1 MSTYPEKKY
10 ISADDTTFQDIYDS
24 IINEL
29 INLENL
35 TPDKSRLA
43 ILESIL
49 KQLCKCIGSDTAFI
63 FELLNQNIY
72 ELKLSYSVNNN
83 DSLKAHP
90 IMFPAEEIPDWHNK
104 LSNREIIIEDNIG
117 EIDVT
122 QLTNENKKL
131 LSFGVNSVIAFPIS
145 YAGKQLGY
153 IRLDSPSFPVIPAHL
168 RLMKTIGI
176 HLGSI
181 WQNIDKD
188 FLLMQN
194 KSLINKNK
202 FELEKEQQFLDVLCR
217 DYTSV
222 YYVDLEKNTLEP
234 FKLDRV
240 ANAAN
245 FISAENPGPFNYTE
259 MIETYSRKYVAP
271 ESVTFFENTM
281 NIVNL
286 KNELKY
292 KERIVFRYRSVPNL
306 LRQQYFETIVVR
318 ISTTSLNYQ
327 LLLGFRHI
335 DNIVALEQKRQFELE
350 QALTEATLK
359 NEVISALSQIY
370 NAIFLINLEKDS
382 FKEISGKGSTH
393 RLAGKSGCASLEM
406 NRLCNEFIV
415 SEYKDKL
422 RQFFDISTLQER
434 LKNEETIATE
444 YLTNDNNWH
453 TARFIVRRRNESNTI
468 TDVLYVTQIISA
480 SKRREQS
487 WIAIAEE
494 ANKANVAKTEFISQI
509 AHDIRTP
516 MNAIMGFTDI
526 VSQHI
531 DEPDKIKYG
540 LEKIKMSG
548 KFLLELVN
556 EVLDISK
563 IENGQMKIN
572 PKEINI
578 CELFDEFPPSLEQI
592 QLGKNLDINCIKHDI
607 IYPEIFADPLRIR
620 QIYTNILSNAI
631 KYTPDGGSVTFEMYQ
646 QQIPSSK
653 NIFLIAKIS
662 DTGIGMSEEYIENM
676 YSKFTRETDSRINKV
691 PGYGLGLSIVKYLT
705 DIMNGHIDVDSKL
718 GKGTTFTITLEI
730 PYLKKRSRTPHGTL
744 TLDDYSKICSGM
756 HLLVAEDNELN
767 YEVISELL
775 KMHNITC
782 EHAADGSICVEMLK
796 SSKQHNYDAI
806 LMDMQMPVMNGLY
819 ATTAIRNLEIP
830 ESHSIPIIAMT
841 ANAFKEDIEKC
852 LNAGMNKYLSKPVDI
867 FSLLKVLS
875 EYRNNN

>member
-35 TPDKSRLA
+35 TPNKSRLA

-153 IRLDSPSFPVIPAHL
+153 IRLDSPSFPVVPAHL

-281 NIVNL
+281 SIVNL

-335 DNIVALEQKRQFELE
+335 DDIVALEQKRQFELE
-350 QALTEATLK
+350 QALAEATLK

-406 NRLCNEFIV
+406 NRLCDEFIV

-540 LEKIKMSG
+540 LEKIKLSG
-548 KFLLELVN
+548 NF
-556 EVLDISK
+556 
-563 IENGQMKIN
+563 
-572 PKEINI
+572 
-578 CELFDEFPPSLEQI
+578 
-592 QLGKNLDINCIKHDI
+592 
-607 IYPEIFADPLRIR
+607 FARAC
-620 QIYTNILSNAI
+620 Q
-631 KYTPDGGSVTFEMYQ
+631 
-646 QQIPSSK
+646 
-653 NIFLIAKIS
+653 
-662 DTGIGMSEEYIENM
+662 
-676 YSKFTRETDSRINKV
+676 
-691 PGYGLGLSIVKYLT
+691 
-705 DIMNGHIDVDSKL
+705 
-718 GKGTTFTITLEI
+718 
-730 PYLKKRSRTPHGTL
+730 
-744 TLDDYSKICSGM
+744 
-756 HLLVAEDNELN
+756 
-767 YEVISELL
+767 
-775 KMHNITC
+775 
-782 EHAADGSICVEMLK
+782 
-796 SSKQHNYDAI
+796 
-806 LMDMQMPVMNGLY
+806 
-819 ATTAIRNLEIP
+819 
-830 ESHSIPIIAMT
+830 
-841 ANAFKEDIEKC
+841 
-852 LNAGMNKYLSKPVDI
+852 
-867 FSLLKVLS
+867 
-875 EYRNNN
+875 

>member
-117 EIDVT
+117 EINVT

-153 IRLDSPSFPVIPAHL
+153 IRLDSPSFPVVPAHL

-281 NIVNL
+281 SIVNL

-335 DNIVALEQKRQFELE
+335 DDIVALEQKRQFELE
-350 QALTEATLK
+350 QALAEATLK

-406 NRLCNEFIV
+406 NRLCDEFIV

-540 LEKIKMSG
+540 LEK
-548 KFLLELVN
+548 
-556 EVLDISK
+556 
-563 IENGQMKIN
+563 
-572 PKEINI
+572 
-578 CELFDEFPPSLEQI
+578 
-592 QLGKNLDINCIKHDI
+592 
-607 IYPEIFADPLRIR
+607 
-620 QIYTNILSNAI
+620 
-631 KYTPDGGSVTFEMYQ
+631 
-646 QQIPSSK
+646 
-653 NIFLIAKIS
+653 
-662 DTGIGMSEEYIENM
+662 
-676 YSKFTRETDSRINKV
+676 
-691 PGYGLGLSIVKYLT
+691 
-705 DIMNGHIDVDSKL
+705 
-718 GKGTTFTITLEI
+718 
-730 PYLKKRSRTPHGTL
+730 
-744 TLDDYSKICSGM
+744 
-756 HLLVAEDNELN
+756 
-767 YEVISELL
+767 
-775 KMHNITC
+775 
-782 EHAADGSICVEMLK
+782 
-796 SSKQHNYDAI
+796 
-806 LMDMQMPVMNGLY
+806 
-819 ATTAIRNLEIP
+819 
-830 ESHSIPIIAMT
+830 
-841 ANAFKEDIEKC
+841 
-852 LNAGMNKYLSKPVDI
+852 
-867 FSLLKVLS
+867 
-875 EYRNNN
+875 

>member
-271 ESVTFFENTM
+271 ESVTFFQNTM
-281 NIVNL
+281 SIVNL

-406 NRLCNEFIV
+406 NRLCDEFIV

-422 RQFFDISTLQER
+422 RQFFDISTLQKR

-540 LEKIKMSG
+540 LEKIKLSG
-548 KFLLELVN
+548 NFLLELVN

-592 QLGKNLDINCIKHDI
+592 QLGKNLDIYCIKHDI

-646 QQIPSSK
+646 QKIPSSK

-730 PYLKKRSRTPHGTL
+730 PYLKKRSRTSPGTL

-830 ESHSIPIIAMT
+830 EAHSIPIIAMT

>member
-35 TPDKSRLA
+35 TPNKSRLA

-153 IRLDSPSFPVIPAHL
+153 IRLDSPSFPVVPAHL

-281 NIVNL
+281 SIVNL

-406 NRLCNEFIV
+406 NRLCDEFIV

-540 LEKIKMSG
+540 LEKIKLSG

-563 IENGQMKIN
+563 IENGQ
-572 PKEINI
+572 
-578 CELFDEFPPSLEQI
+578 
-592 QLGKNLDINCIKHDI
+592 
-607 IYPEIFADPLRIR
+607 
-620 QIYTNILSNAI
+620 
-631 KYTPDGGSVTFEMYQ
+631 
-646 QQIPSSK
+646 
-653 NIFLIAKIS
+653 
-662 DTGIGMSEEYIENM
+662 
-676 YSKFTRETDSRINKV
+676 
-691 PGYGLGLSIVKYLT
+691 
-705 DIMNGHIDVDSKL
+705 
-718 GKGTTFTITLEI
+718 
-730 PYLKKRSRTPHGTL
+730 
-744 TLDDYSKICSGM
+744 
-756 HLLVAEDNELN
+756 
-767 YEVISELL
+767 
-775 KMHNITC
+775 
-782 EHAADGSICVEMLK
+782 
-796 SSKQHNYDAI
+796 
-806 LMDMQMPVMNGLY
+806 
-819 ATTAIRNLEIP
+819 
-830 ESHSIPIIAMT
+830 
-841 ANAFKEDIEKC
+841 
-852 LNAGMNKYLSKPVDI
+852 
-867 FSLLKVLS
+867 
-875 EYRNNN
+875 

>member
-117 EIDVT
+117 EINVT

-153 IRLDSPSFPVIPAHL
+153 IRLDSPSFPVVPAHL

-281 NIVNL
+281 SIVNL

-335 DNIVALEQKRQFELE
+335 DDIVALEQKRQFELE
-350 QALTEATLK
+350 QALAEATLK

-406 NRLCNEFIV
+406 NRLCDEFIV

-494 ANKANVAKTEFISQI
+494 ANKANVAKTEFI
-509 AHDIRTP
+509 
-516 MNAIMGFTDI
+516 
-526 VSQHI
+526 
-531 DEPDKIKYG
+531 
-540 LEKIKMSG
+540 LCG
-548 KFLLELVN
+548 K
-556 EVLDISK
+556 
-563 IENGQMKIN
+563 
-572 PKEINI
+572 
-578 CELFDEFPPSLEQI
+578 
-592 QLGKNLDINCIKHDI
+592 
-607 IYPEIFADPLRIR
+607 R
-620 QIYTNILSNAI
+620 
-631 KYTPDGGSVTFEMYQ
+631 
-646 QQIPSSK
+646 
-653 NIFLIAKIS
+653 
-662 DTGIGMSEEYIENM
+662 
-676 YSKFTRETDSRINKV
+676 
-691 PGYGLGLSIVKYLT
+691 
-705 DIMNGHIDVDSKL
+705 
-718 GKGTTFTITLEI
+718 
-730 PYLKKRSRTPHGTL
+730 
-744 TLDDYSKICSGM
+744 
-756 HLLVAEDNELN
+756 
-767 YEVISELL
+767 
-775 KMHNITC
+775 
-782 EHAADGSICVEMLK
+782 
-796 SSKQHNYDAI
+796 
-806 LMDMQMPVMNGLY
+806 
-819 ATTAIRNLEIP
+819 
-830 ESHSIPIIAMT
+830 
-841 ANAFKEDIEKC
+841 
-852 LNAGMNKYLSKPVDI
+852 
-867 FSLLKVLS
+867 
-875 EYRNNN
+875 

>member
-35 TPDKSRLA
+35 TPNKSRLA

-153 IRLDSPSFPVIPAHL
+153 IRLDSPSFPVVPAHL

-194 KSLINKNK
+194 KNLINKNK

-281 NIVNL
+281 SIVNL

-382 FKEISGKGSTH
+382 FKEISGKG
-393 RLAGKSGCASLEM
+393 
-406 NRLCNEFIV
+406 
-415 SEYKDKL
+415 
-422 RQFFDISTLQER
+422 
-434 LKNEETIATE
+434 
-444 YLTNDNNWH
+444 
-453 TARFIVRRRNESNTI
+453 
-468 TDVLYVTQIISA
+468 
-480 SKRREQS
+480 
-487 WIAIAEE
+487 
-494 ANKANVAKTEFISQI
+494 
-509 AHDIRTP
+509 
-516 MNAIMGFTDI
+516 
-526 VSQHI
+526 
-531 DEPDKIKYG
+531 
-540 LEKIKMSG
+540 
-548 KFLLELVN
+548 
-556 EVLDISK
+556 
-563 IENGQMKIN
+563 
-572 PKEINI
+572 
-578 CELFDEFPPSLEQI
+578 
-592 QLGKNLDINCIKHDI
+592 
-607 IYPEIFADPLRIR
+607 
-620 QIYTNILSNAI
+620 
-631 KYTPDGGSVTFEMYQ
+631 
-646 QQIPSSK
+646 
-653 NIFLIAKIS
+653 
-662 DTGIGMSEEYIENM
+662 
-676 YSKFTRETDSRINKV
+676 
-691 PGYGLGLSIVKYLT
+691 
-705 DIMNGHIDVDSKL
+705 
-718 GKGTTFTITLEI
+718 TTFTITLEI

-744 TLDDYSKICSGM
+744 TLDNYSKICSGM

-830 ESHSIPIIAMT
+830 EAHSIPIIAMT

-875 EYRNNN
+875 EYRNNNKKHFPISSYHISI

>member
-1 MSTYPEKKY
+1 MSTYPKKNY
-10 ISADDTTFQDIYDS
+10 ISAEDTTFQDIYDS

-35 TPDKSRLA
+35 TPDKSRLS

-49 KQLCKCIGSDTAFI
+49 KQLCKCIDSDTAFV

-72 ELKLSYSVNNN
+72 ELKFSYSVNNN
-83 DSLKAHP
+83 NLLNEHP
-90 IMFPAEEIPDWHNK
+90 IMFPSDEIPNWHNK
-104 LSNREIIIEDNIG
+104 LSNREIIIEDNIS
-117 EIDVT
+117 EIDDT

-131 LSFGVNSVIAFPIS
+131 ISFGVNSVIAFPIS
-145 YAGKQLGY
+145 YAERLLGY
-153 IRLDSPSFPVIPAHL
+153 IRLDSPSFPIAPAQL
-168 RLMKTIGI
+168 RLMSTIGM

-188 FLLMQN
+188 FLLRQS
-194 KSLINKNK
+194 KSIINKNK

-245 FISAENPGPFNYTE
+245 FISAHNSEPLNYTE

-271 ESVTFFENTM
+271 ESVTFFKNTM
-281 NIVNL
+281 SIVNL

-306 LRQQYFETIVVR
+306 LRQQYFETIVIR
-318 ISTTSLNYQ
+318 ISTTALNYK

-335 DNIVALEQKRQFELE
+335 DDIVALEQKRQFELE
-350 QALTEATLK
+350 QALAEANLK
-359 NEVISALSQIY
+359 NEVVSALSQIY
-370 NAIFLINLEKDS
+370 NAIFLINIEKDS
-382 FKEISGKGSTH
+382 FKEISRKGSTH

-406 NRLCNEFIV
+406 NRLCDEFIV

-453 TARFIVRRRNESNTI
+453 TARFIVRRRDNSNTI

-487 WIAIAEE
+487 WITIAEE

-526 VSQHI
+526 TSQHI
-531 DEPDKIKYG
+531 NEPDKVKYG
-540 LEKIKMSG
+540 LDKIKLSG
-548 KFLLELVN
+548 NFLLELVN

-592 QLGKNLDINCIKHDI
+592 KLGKDLDINCVKHDI
-607 IYPEIFADPLRIR
+607 IYSEIFADPLRIK

-631 KYTPDGGSVTFEMYQ
+631 KYTPDGGSVSFEMYQ
-646 QQIPSSK
+646 QKIPNSK

-662 DTGIGMSEEYIENM
+662 DTGIGMSKDYIENM

-705 DIMNGHIDVDSKL
+705 DIMNGRIDVESEL

-730 PYLKKRSRTPHGTL
+730 PYLKKHSRTSNETL
-744 TLDDYSKICSGM
+744 TIDDYSKICSGM

-806 LMDMQMPVMNGLY
+806 LMDMQMPIMNGLY
-819 ATTAIRNLEIP
+819 ATTAIRNLDIP
-830 ESHSIPIIAMT
+830 EAHSIPIIAMT

-867 FSLLKVLS
+867 FKLLKVLS

>member
-271 ESVTFFENTM
+271 ESVTFFQNTM
-281 NIVNL
+281 SIVNL

-406 NRLCNEFIV
+406 NRLCDEFIV

-422 RQFFDISTLQER
+422 RQFFDISTLQKR

-540 LEKIKMSG
+540 LEKIKLSG
-548 KFLLELVN
+548 NFLLELVN

-578 CELFDEFPPSLEQI
+578 CELFDEFPPSL
-592 QLGKNLDINCIKHDI
+592 
-607 IYPEIFADPLRIR
+607 
-620 QIYTNILSNAI
+620 
-631 KYTPDGGSVTFEMYQ
+631 
-646 QQIPSSK
+646 
-653 NIFLIAKIS
+653 
-662 DTGIGMSEEYIENM
+662 
-676 YSKFTRETDSRINKV
+676 
-691 PGYGLGLSIVKYLT
+691 
-705 DIMNGHIDVDSKL
+705 
-718 GKGTTFTITLEI
+718 
-730 PYLKKRSRTPHGTL
+730 
-744 TLDDYSKICSGM
+744 
-756 HLLVAEDNELN
+756 
-767 YEVISELL
+767 
-775 KMHNITC
+775 
-782 EHAADGSICVEMLK
+782 
-796 SSKQHNYDAI
+796 
-806 LMDMQMPVMNGLY
+806 
-819 ATTAIRNLEIP
+819 
-830 ESHSIPIIAMT
+830 
-841 ANAFKEDIEKC
+841 
-852 LNAGMNKYLSKPVDI
+852 
-867 FSLLKVLS
+867 
-875 EYRNNN
+875 

>member
-35 TPDKSRLA
+35 TPNKSRLA

-153 IRLDSPSFPVIPAHL
+153 IRLDSPSFPVVPAHL

-281 NIVNL
+281 SIVNL

-335 DNIVALEQKRQFELE
+335 DDIVALEQKRQFELE
-350 QALTEATLK
+350 QALAEATLK

-406 NRLCNEFIV
+406 NRLCDEFIV

-540 LEKIKMSG
+540 LEKIKLSG
-548 KFLLELVN
+548 NFLLELVN

-563 IENGQMKIN
+563 
-572 PKEINI
+572 
-578 CELFDEFPPSLEQI
+578 
-592 QLGKNLDINCIKHDI
+592 
-607 IYPEIFADPLRIR
+607 
-620 QIYTNILSNAI
+620 
-631 KYTPDGGSVTFEMYQ
+631 
-646 QQIPSSK
+646 
-653 NIFLIAKIS
+653 
-662 DTGIGMSEEYIENM
+662 
-676 YSKFTRETDSRINKV
+676 
-691 PGYGLGLSIVKYLT
+691 
-705 DIMNGHIDVDSKL
+705 
-718 GKGTTFTITLEI
+718 
-730 PYLKKRSRTPHGTL
+730 
-744 TLDDYSKICSGM
+744 
-756 HLLVAEDNELN
+756 
-767 YEVISELL
+767 
-775 KMHNITC
+775 
-782 EHAADGSICVEMLK
+782 
-796 SSKQHNYDAI
+796 
-806 LMDMQMPVMNGLY
+806 
-819 ATTAIRNLEIP
+819 
-830 ESHSIPIIAMT
+830 
-841 ANAFKEDIEKC
+841 
-852 LNAGMNKYLSKPVDI
+852 
-867 FSLLKVLS
+867 
-875 EYRNNN
+875 

>member
-281 NIVNL
+281 SIVNL

-382 FKEISGKGSTH
+382 FKEIS
-393 RLAGKSGCASLEM
+393 A
-406 NRLCNEFIV
+406 V
-415 SEYKDKL
+415 
-422 RQFFDISTLQER
+422 
-434 LKNEETIATE
+434 
-444 YLTNDNNWH
+444 H
-453 TARFIVRRRNESNTI
+453 TVLPVKA
-468 TDVLYVTQIISA
+468 DV
-480 SKRREQS
+480 
-487 WIAIAEE
+487 
-494 ANKANVAKTEFISQI
+494 
-509 AHDIRTP
+509 
-516 MNAIMGFTDI
+516 
-526 VSQHI
+526 
-531 DEPDKIKYG
+531 
-540 LEKIKMSG
+540 
-548 KFLLELVN
+548 
-556 EVLDISK
+556 
-563 IENGQMKIN
+563 
-572 PKEINI
+572 
-578 CELFDEFPPSLEQI
+578 
-592 QLGKNLDINCIKHDI
+592 
-607 IYPEIFADPLRIR
+607 
-620 QIYTNILSNAI
+620 
-631 KYTPDGGSVTFEMYQ
+631 
-646 QQIPSSK
+646 
-653 NIFLIAKIS
+653 
-662 DTGIGMSEEYIENM
+662 
-676 YSKFTRETDSRINKV
+676 
-691 PGYGLGLSIVKYLT
+691 
-705 DIMNGHIDVDSKL
+705 
-718 GKGTTFTITLEI
+718 
-730 PYLKKRSRTPHGTL
+730 
-744 TLDDYSKICSGM
+744 
-756 HLLVAEDNELN
+756 HL
-767 YEVISELL
+767 
-775 KMHNITC
+775 
-782 EHAADGSICVEMLK
+782 
-796 SSKQHNYDAI
+796 
-806 LMDMQMPVMNGLY
+806 
-819 ATTAIRNLEIP
+819 
-830 ESHSIPIIAMT
+830 
-841 ANAFKEDIEKC
+841 
-852 LNAGMNKYLSKPVDI
+852 
-867 FSLLKVLS
+867 
-875 EYRNNN
+875 